1 MTGTLVNVATVIG
14 GSILGMLFR
23 QHLPQRVITV
33 VFQGIGLFTLALGIS
48 MFLKSQWM
56 MVVVLSLLFGGIS
69 GGLLKLE
76 EGTERL
82 SALLKKHIHL
92 KDERFSEGL
101 ITSFLLFCMGSLT
114 LLGAIDEGLGNGP
127 ELLITKSIMDGFASM
142 ALTSA
147 MGIGVM
153 FSVIPLF
160 IYQGGITLLSM
171 WLGDFF
177 VQSVVNELTGTG
189 GVLLIGLGLNILNI
203 AKIKVTDLLPSLI
216 FVILF
221 AWIKFSHIFPF
232 SLS

>member
-1 MTGTLVNVATVIG
+1 MIGTLVNVATVIG
-14 GSILGMLFR
+14 GSVLGMLFR
-23 QHLPQRVITV
+23 QHLPQRVKTV
-33 VFQGIGLFTLALGIS
+33 VFHGIGLFTLALGIS

-56 MVVVLSLLFGGIS
+56 MVVVLSLLFGGIA

-82 SALLKKHIHL
+82 SALLKQHIHL

-147 MGIGVM
+147 MGIGVI

-177 VQSVVNELTGTG
+177 VQSIVNELTGTG

-203 AKIKVTDLLPSLI
+203 AKIKVTDLIPSLI
-216 FVILF
+216 FVIIF
-221 AWIKFSHIFPF
+221 AWIKLSNIFPF
-232 SLS
+232 SLF